1 MGTLTEK
8 NFVDRLE
15 ESFILDGFL
24 TKREVNVGY
33 GIADLVLIDKK
44 KINKEKLNERKNYN
58 QVNKLLY
65 KKYFEILDLLPD
77 ISPKIIRKKINFDT
91 LSKKL
96 DISRSYLKYTLLK
109 YLEENGFIKKDDN
122 NCYFKIN
129 DWIPLAN
136 EIIAIEAKLKDW
148 KRGSLQAY
156 RYKSFAH
163 KSYLVVPNEI
173 ESLVEKTFF
182 KKNNIGL
189 IFFNY
194 KNKQRK
200 IALECSKEKP
210 KNNFM
215 ANTALEFFW
224 EDKTLKELSII

>member
-1 MGTLTEK
+1 
-8 NFVDRLE
+8 
-15 ESFILDGFL
+15 
-24 TKREVNVGY
+24 
-33 GIADLVLIDKK
+33 
-44 KINKEKLNERKNYN
+44 
-58 QVNKLLY
+58 
-65 KKYFEILDLLPD
+65 
-77 ISPKIIRKKINFDT
+77 
-91 LSKKL
+91 
-96 DISRSYLKYTLLK
+96 
-109 YLEENGFIKKDDN
+109 
-122 NCYFKIN
+122 
-129 DWIPLAN
+129 
-136 EIIAIEAKLKDW
+136 AIEAKLKDW

-200 IALECSKEKP
+200 IALECSEEKP